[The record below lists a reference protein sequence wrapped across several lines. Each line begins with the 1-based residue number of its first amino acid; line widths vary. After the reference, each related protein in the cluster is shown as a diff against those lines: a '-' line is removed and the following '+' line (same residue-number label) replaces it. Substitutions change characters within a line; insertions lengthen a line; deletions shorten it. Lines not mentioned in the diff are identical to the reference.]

1 MLRPFVHQQ
10 SQRLKDFGELL
21 EASLWRL
28 KSDVGR
34 VVQEKR
40 ARLLPPE

>member
-1 MLRPFVHQQ
+1 MLWPFVHQQ

-34 VVQEKR
+34 VVREKR